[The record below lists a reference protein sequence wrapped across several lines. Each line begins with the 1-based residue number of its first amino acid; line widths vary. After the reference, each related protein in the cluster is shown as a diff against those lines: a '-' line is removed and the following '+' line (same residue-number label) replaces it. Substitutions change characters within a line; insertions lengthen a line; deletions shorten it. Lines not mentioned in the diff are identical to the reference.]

1 MITEAIQQLAGLF
14 SRRFFFNA
22 LLPTFV
28 FASLTTGV
36 VALSG
41 AHGPDV
47 ETWWGRLDLLTR
59 ILVALVYLALIYFLS
74 GAVASQWRNIVRIF
88 EGYPLRRL
96 PKRWLRLLGQQ
107 WHLDRM
113 AKLTG
118 SEEGKPSEAYY
129 KYPLTSDSD
138 IILPTR
144 LGNILLAGER
154 YASSRYGVDTIYF
167 WSRLYPLLPAEFQR
181 DYAQAIILYQFPLV
195 VAFEA
200 AVATAICS
208 VALAIAHVSVP
219 VFLAV
224 LLGGTAIAYG
234 AYVLS
239 LPSATEM
246 AEQQRAAFDLYRDLL
261 LAAWPAVRDVTDQKQ
276 AFSQI
281 KAFVVQGFPPD
292 WEEPRDEFMRRR
304 REAAPQMEPPA
315 QDPGQGPA

>member
-1 MITEAIQQLAGLF
+1 VITEAFQQLAGLF

-74 GAVASQWRNIVRIF
+74 AAVASQWRNIVRVF
-88 EGYPLRRL
+88 EGYPLRSL
-96 PKRWLRLLGQQ
+96 PERWQRRLGQQ

-113 AKLTG
+113 AELTG
-118 SEEGKPSEAYY
+118 SDKGNPIEAYY
-129 KYPLTSDSD
+129 KYPMTSGPH
-138 IILPTR
+138 ILPTR

-154 YASSRYGVDTIYF
+154 YASSRYGVDTIFF
-167 WSRLYPLLPAEFQR
+167 WPRLYPLLPAEFQR
-181 DYAQAIILYQFPLV
+181 DYSELIIYYQFPLV

-200 AVATAICS
+200 AVATAVCS
-208 VALAIAHVSVP
+208 VALAIAHVSVL

-224 LLGGTAIAYG
+224 LLSGTAIAYG

-239 LPSATEM
+239 LSSAKEM
-246 AEQQRAAFDLYRDLL
+246 AEKQRAAFDLYRDLL
-261 LAAWPAVRDVTDQKQ
+261 LAAWPAVRDVTDQEQ
-276 AFSQI
+276 AFSEI
-281 KAFVVQGFPPD
+281 GAFVVMGAPSD
-292 WEEPRDEFMRRR
+292 WEEPRDRFMRRR
-304 REAAPQMEPPA
+304 RETAPQGEPPA
-315 QDPGQGPA
+315 QDPSQGPA